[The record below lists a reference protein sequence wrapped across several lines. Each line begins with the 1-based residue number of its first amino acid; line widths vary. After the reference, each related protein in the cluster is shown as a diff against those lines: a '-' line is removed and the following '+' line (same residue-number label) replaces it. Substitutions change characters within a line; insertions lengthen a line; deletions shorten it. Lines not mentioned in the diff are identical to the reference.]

1 MLVTGGAGFIGSHV
15 VDRLVS
21 LGHRVAVID
30 DLSTGRRQ
38 NPNPSAVLHQTNV
51 ASQSVQE
58 VFEREHPE
66 VVFHLAARASVSA
79 SVREPAVDAETNVLG
94 AIRVLEAAH
103 LFGTRK
109 VVYTSTGGALYG
121 EPERLPCDERHPI
134 RPLAPYGTSKYVG
147 ELYVELF
154 HRLHNL
160 DYTILRYGNVYG
172 PRQNPYGEAGVI
184 AIFGGLMLAGKQP
197 IINGSGEQE
206 RDFVFVSD
214 VVEANVLALE
224 KGSGQAFN
232 IGSGVGASVNRV
244 FDLLRQATGYTGGP
258 VHGPALP
265 GEVFKIYLDS
275 SLARRE
281 LGWRPQ
287 VSLEE
292 GLRLTVDHLRREA
305 QLQGAS

>member
-1 MLVTGGAGFIGSHV
+1 MLVTGGAGFIGSHL

-21 LGHRVAVID
+21 LGHKVAVID

-38 NPNPSAVLHQTNV
+38 NLNSRAVLYQTNV
-51 ASQSVQE
+51 ASSAVRE
-58 VFEREHPE
+58 VFERERPE
-66 VVFHLAARASVSA
+66 IVFHLAARASVSA

-94 AIRVLEAAH
+94 AIRVLEAAQRT
-103 LFGTRK
+103 GVRK

-121 EPERLPCDERHPI
+121 EPERLPCDESHPV
-134 RPLAPYGTSKYVG
+134 RPLAPYGTSKYTG

-154 HRLHNL
+154 HRLHGL

-172 PRQNPYGEAGVI
+172 PRQDPHGEAGVV
-184 AIFGGLMLAGKQP
+184 AIFARRMLDGTQCT
-197 IINGSGEQE
+197 IHGSGEQE
-206 RDFVFVSD
+206 RDFVYVSD
-214 VVEANVLALE
+214 VVEANVLAIE
-224 KGSGQAFN
+224 KGSGRAFN
-232 IGSGVGASVNRV
+232 IGSGQAASVNRIAE
-244 FDLLRQATGYTGGP
+244 LLRRATGYGKEP

-281 LGWRPQ
+281 LGWQPR

-292 GLRLTVDHLRREA
+292 GIRLTVDHLRGRA
-305 QLQGAS
+305 